1 MNPFRLGL
9 TGSIGMGKTATARL
23 FAEEGCAVW
32 DADAAVH
39 RAYGP
44 GGAAVAALGHAF
56 PQAIEDGAVSRDA
69 LRRIIASDPG
79 ALARIE
85 GIVHPLVA
93 EDRARFAEATGSDIV
108 VFDIPLLFETGG
120 DAAMDAVAVV
130 TVPEAEQRRRVL
142 ARGTMTEADLDR
154 ILARQMPSA
163 EKVAR
168 ADYVI
173 VTDTPEHARAQVRAV
188 VDDIRRTRADA

>member
-44 GGAAVAALGHAF
+44 GGAAVAALQHAF
-56 PQAIEDGAVSRDA
+56 PQAIERGAVSRDA

-85 GIVHPLVA
+85 AIVHPLVA

>member
-1 MNPFRLGL
+1 M
-9 TGSIGMGKTATARL
+9 
-23 FAEEGCAVW
+23 
-32 DADAAVH
+32 
-39 RAYGP
+39 
-44 GGAAVAALGHAF
+44 
-56 PQAIEDGAVSRDA
+56 
-69 LRRIIASDPG
+69 
-79 ALARIE
+79 
-85 GIVHPLVA
+85 A

-130 TVPEAEQRRRVL
+130 TVPEEEQRRRVL

-154 ILARQMPSA
+154 ILVRQMPSA
-163 EKVAR
+163 EKTAR

-188 VDDIRRTRADA
+188 IADIRKRSRADA